1 MNYVE
6 CIEQARGRI
15 GNYCKACVECNGRA
29 CRNQMPD
36 PVQRESAILPCV
48 IMINGKRFVQMDTIV
63 ENAPVD
69 TSLKLFGKEFKYP
82 FFAGPVGAV
91 NLHYGDCLNDISYND
106 ILVSSCAECGIAAL
120 PGMVQTVMSWWQLQR
135 QLPKNR
141 DLESQR

>member
-1 MNYVE
+1 MDKETSEKKKSGKKERRLNYAE

-29 CRNQMPD
+29 CRNQMPGPGAKGIGD
-36 PVQRESAILPCV
+36 TAMRNYDKWKEI
-48 IMINGKRFVQMDTIV
+48 RVQMDTIV

-91 NLHYGDCLNDISYND
+91 NLHYGD
-106 ILVSSCAECGIAAL
+106 
-120 PGMVQTVMSWWQLQR
+120 
-135 QLPKNR
+135 
-141 DLESQR
+141 